1 MFSPSDYNDAV
12 PQFTNGN
19 YANEP
24 LNPLYV
30 EEPDSV
36 NYKRGAEPLQTLP
49 VQWWNWLWNKI
60 TAKLN
65 KLNIYVKNIFNEL
78 AGLLS
83 LVNVTPDATEEEVT
97 TEQLKDMFATK
108 YPQYLYD
115 SDVFKTN
122 YPKYLNK
129 NFKFESLLQGR
140 TRGVMVAPT
149 DTWNNNT
156 NTLSLTGGFGII
168 HTYKKVTFSNCN
180 LVIPTDNKVHFIVS
194 NTSGVIS
201 IQNSISSN
209 DILIGLCSNKQYCL
223 LIDNNLDQCKDN
235 IILKKWFGQQEISQ
249 NFVHALQS
257 YYNTT
262 IASIETNISIETI
275 SNSYS
280 IPEGIYNNCTIN
292 IKTVSVGGTGVNM
305 GTCNNCTIN
314 IGTMTN
320 GNGIVNGTYNNCTI
334 TIEKVN
340 GGNGILEATLNNCN
354 INIGKVNIGYGLYNC
369 ISDNCTINIG
379 TITNVTSGSGND
391 GIDNGTYNN
400 CTINIGTVDTDYGIR
415 GATLNDCNINIGK
428 VDFGHGIHE
437 ATLYNCTITIE
448 TVTDDGIF
456 KCISDN
462 CTINIEK
469 VNGSSSSTGILHG
482 TYKNSA
488 ITIKTSNNDGDCI
501 YGGTYNNC
509 TINIETLDGGSN
521 GINASANNNC
531 IITISKIIRGY
542 GIYYNTTCNN
552 CTITIETVNNGKGI
566 IDDAS
571 VVLYHTYIKC
581 SAITSLSFKAGNFNV
596 LNDITQDISD
606 HNGIFRGK
614 CLNGNPKTMYPI
626 LPIGNTKS
634 LPGGGYT
641 IEQVMA
647 NIAAGNFDDIYIGDY
662 FIDTNSVV
670 VNNHVYRIAG
680 LDTEWNKG
688 DTPLTSHHAVIVTD
702 FALTDMHWNPDN
714 TTAGGYHSSAVQAY
728 CDGNGQAAIESVFG
742 AAHVLT
748 VRDILSY
755 AINAEAPSP
764 GYSGWNGVTSDWAW
778 SSHKV
783 RLMSEVEVYGAKLWS
798 GACDIGTANEQ
809 FPLFRLMPQLATGIG
824 YYYWLSGIASA
835 TYACCVD
842 IDGSANAHLTS
853 SSSGVRVRFLVG

>member
-36 NYKRGAEPLQTLP
+36 NYKKGAEPLQTLP

-83 LVNVTPDATEEEVT
+83 LVNVTPDATEENVT
-97 TEQLKDMFATK
+97 TKQLKNMFATK

-235 IILKKWFGQQEISQ
+235 IILKKWFGQHEISQ
-249 NFVHALQS
+249 NFVHELQS

-262 IASIETNISIETI
+262 IASIETNISIETT

-292 IKTVSVGGTGVNM
+292 IKTVSVGGTGVNS

-314 IGTMTN
+314 IGTITN
-320 GNGIVNGTYNNCTI
+320 GNGIDKGTYNNCTI

-340 GGNGILEATLNNCN
+340 G
-354 INIGKVNIGYGLYNC
+354 
-369 ISDNCTINIG
+369 
-379 TITNVTSGSGND
+379 
-391 GIDNGTYNN
+391 
-400 CTINIGTVDTDYGIR
+400 DYGIR
-415 GATLNDCNINIGK
+415 GATLNDCNINIGI
-428 VDFGHGIHE
+428 VDICNG
-437 ATLYNCTITIE
+437 LYN
-448 TVTDDGIF
+448 
-456 KCISDN
+456 CISDN

-469 VNGSSSSTGILHG
+469 VKAYGRGINNG

-488 ITIKTSNNDGDCI
+488 ITIKTSENYGKCI
-501 YGGTYNNC
+501 YYGTYNNC
-509 TINIETLDGGSN
+509 TINIETLDGGI
-521 GINASANNNC
+521 GIRESANNNC
-531 IITISKIIRGY
+531 IITISKIINKGN
-542 GIYYNTTCNN
+542 GIYNNTTCNN
-552 CTITIETVNNGKGI
+552 CTITIETVNDGTGI

-571 VVLYHTYIKC
+571 VVLYYNYIKC
-581 SAITSLSFKAGNFNV
+581 SAITSLSFTAGKFNV
-596 LNDITQDISD
+596 LNDNVLIKTGVPVDVVEDGNMRAVTSNAVARALEKKRTINPATNIDFSSIENDEVNFYKLSLDTISIEGIKSALITYGFHTIPTGTSIIEFLGSSGQR
-606 HNGIFRGK
+606 F
-614 CLNGNPKTMYPI
+614 TVI
-626 LPIGNTKS
+626 LSHSST
-634 LPGGGYT
+634 
-641 IEQVMA
+641 
-647 NIAAGNFDDIYIGDY
+647 DY
-662 FIDTNSVV
+662 FGGVV
-670 VNNHVYRIAG
+670 ITYYF
-680 LDTEWNKG
+680 
-688 DTPLTSHHAVIVTD
+688 PLTYIKYSNGT
-702 FALTDMHWNPDN
+702 WN
-714 TTAGGYHSSAVQAY
+714 
-728 CDGNGQAAIESVFG
+728 
-742 AAHVLT
+742 
-748 VRDILSY
+748 
-755 AINAEAPSP
+755 
-764 GYSGWNGVTSDWAW
+764 SG
-778 SSHKV
+778 
-783 RLMSEVEVYGAKLWS
+783 E
-798 GACDIGTANEQ
+798 
-809 FPLFRLMPQLATGIG
+809 
-824 YYYWLSGIASA
+824 
-835 TYACCVD
+835 
-842 IDGSANAHLTS
+842 
-853 SSSGVRVRFLVG
+853 